1 MLTTKHVIRK
11 LAFGLI
17 GGAALAQAQAQAPAA
32 NTAPKPFQAGAP
44 LSATNEKGVPQTISK
59 NVKVYGSFHFSES
72 CTFDPDKN
80 LIVAMNAANPRDPG
94 SPPALT
100 PNDGFVSL
108 INPDGSVHTAKWI
121 GATRD
126 GLTLVHP
133 LGSAI
138 QGGTLYAADGNVIRT
153 FDLKT
158 GTPKQA
164 FEVKEAENLNG
175 IGVASDGTM
184 YASNTGNAQQP
195 ENKPRI
201 YKVTA
206 SGQSSVFVDGP
217 PLNLPNGV
225 AIDRDGNVVVV
236 NIGSNDVQTF
246 DGNGKLVKTEHAAEA
261 GNDGLVVLRDGTKY
275 VSSVRFGSV
284 SRIRPGKEAEVIATG
299 IPSAASMCYDSKQN
313 QLVIP
318 LNANNALA
326 FIPLGRR

>member
-138 QGGTLYAADGNVIRT
+138 QGGTLYVNDGNYIRT

-158 GTPKQA
+158 GAPKQA
-164 FEVKEAENLNG
+164 FEVKEA
-175 IGVASDGTM
+175 
-184 YASNTGNAQQP
+184 
-195 ENKPRI
+195 
-201 YKVTA
+201 
-206 SGQSSVFVDGP
+206 
-217 PLNLPNGV
+217 
-225 AIDRDGNVVVV
+225 V
-236 NIGSNDVQTF
+236 N
-246 DGNGKLVKTEHAAEA
+246 
-261 GNDGLVVLRDGTKY
+261 
-275 VSSVRFGSV
+275 
-284 SRIRPGKEAEVIATG
+284 
-299 IPSAASMCYDSKQN
+299 
-313 QLVIP
+313 
-318 LNANNALA
+318 
-326 FIPLGRR
+326 